1 MRDHCKCS
9 QCLFRP
15 RWRCPWSPGSCLI
28 PQECALHIDAAY
40 EWPQHP
46 RQLIIPP
53 NTTQHMTT
61 MLREQHASQ
70 LRIFREVIG
79 VEQTLR
85 QQIIT
90 AIEPQY
96 LEAFWDTVT
105 SWINL
110 SVHNL
115 IWNLYQLYGR
125 VIPQK
130 LQEQEDCIRQMVC
143 DPVNPIDG
151 IFTAIDELMHYANAC
166 GCAKYTSANRQH
178 GVHTFKSNW
187 YVLLLD
193 FGEECKGAHSQDLDK
208 LQDLF
213 FAKHIISFVKPCTLW
228 IITFVA
234 SKEMINMFT
243 NIYIIHKYH

>member
-1 MRDHCKCS
+1 MVTWVLSYPPRMRITYWCS
-9 QCLFRP
+9 V
-15 RWRCPWSPGSCLI
+15 WMTTT
-28 PQECALHIDAAY
+28 PQTANY
-40 EWPQHP
+40 T
-46 RQLIIPP
+46 P

-166 GCAKYTSANRQH
+166 GCA
-178 GVHTFKSNW
+178 
-187 YVLLLD
+187 
-193 FGEECKGAHSQDLDK
+193 
-208 LQDLF
+208 
-213 FAKHIISFVKPCTLW
+213 
-228 IITFVA
+228 
-234 SKEMINMFT
+234 
-243 NIYIIHKYH
+243 IYIHKHKPSTWGTYF